1 MLPTDPL
8 ELVLFSQVGEVSS
21 RVPAT
26 LAGVRPRPFC
36 SPQLS
41 PQLLTVWHVVPE
53 EEVITRGVPFMI
65 VKHGHPKVTGD
76 TSQLITRPL

>member
-1 MLPTDPL
+1 MCVIERRLSYFMLPTDPL

-41 PQLLTVWHVVPE
+41 PQLLTVWHVVPAE
-53 EEVITRGVPFMI
+53 IQRDKAG
-65 VKHGHPKVTGD
+65 
-76 TSQLITRPL
+76 

>member
-26 LAGVRPRPFC
+26 LAGVRPRPFS
-36 SPQLS
+36 SPQLG
-41 PQLLTVWHVVPE
+41 PQLLTVWHVVPAE
-53 EEVITRGVPFMI
+53 IQRDKAG
-65 VKHGHPKVTGD
+65 
-76 TSQLITRPL
+76 